1 MRRTKRSTTLEKYD
15 TKAPVA
21 VELVNAVGST
31 SNTNGGVTDHAPSS
45 RRFLSAPIS
54 SSSADDDGEAA
65 ALSVLRDHGP
75 GGDGSFDPRAPLNVC
90 GMNALHVS
98 AGRCAIMVLQELLS
112 NDNYGMDVN
121 SPDGDGN
128 TALHH
133 ASSSS
138 PNNGRGD
145 GGSSSLDA
153 VRILVEEYG
162 ADVLRRNGAGRTPYD
177 AASTQAVRDYLL
189 HRQLQAENP
198 AVIIVAGKAGD
209 FVNGGGDFVRG
220 GRPPHRKAEAT
231 SALQQCDD
239 LEEELEARLRN
250 LRRSGA

>member
-1 MRRTKRSTTLEKYD
+1 
-15 TKAPVA
+15 
-21 VELVNAVGST
+21 
-31 SNTNGGVTDHAPSS
+31 
-45 RRFLSAPIS
+45 
-54 SSSADDDGEAA
+54 
-65 ALSVLRDHGP
+65 
-75 GGDGSFDPRAPLNVC
+75 
-90 GMNALHVS
+90 MNALHVS
-98 AGRCAIMVLQELLS
+98 AGRCAVMVLRELLS

-177 AASTQAVRDYLL
+177 AASTQAVRSYYLL
-189 HRQLQAENP
+189 PRQLQAENP
-198 AVIIVAGKAGD
+198 AVMIVADEAGD

-220 GRPPHRKAEAT
+220 GVPPPREREAIA
-231 SALQQCDD
+231 ALQQFDN

-250 LRRSGA
+250 LRRNSS